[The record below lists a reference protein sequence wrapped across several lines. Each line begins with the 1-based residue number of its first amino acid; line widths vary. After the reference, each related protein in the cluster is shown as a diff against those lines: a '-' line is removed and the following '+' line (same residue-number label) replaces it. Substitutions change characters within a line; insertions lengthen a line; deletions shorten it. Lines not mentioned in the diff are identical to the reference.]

1 MTAVQ
6 KPKAVEA
13 PEAPEAKKKA
23 AVTGGHL
30 LKGRYRIRKDAR
42 LPTYDSPTAMAYAA
56 EDTLRKDR

>member
-13 PEAPEAKKKA
+13 PETPEAKKKA

-42 LPTYDSPTAMAYAA
+42 LPTYDSPTAMAYACRGHA
-56 EDTLRKDR
+56 S